1 MLISTGNLTPDTLA
15 GQVAIVTGAGRGIGY
30 EAARA
35 LSWLGAAVII
45 AEIDGFAGKEAE
57 RKINAEFENLRVRFI
72 QVNVG
77 DQRSVATLAKKVLK
91 SYGQVDILIH
101 NATIAP
107 LGAVKDVPIQ
117 KWDQSYAVNLRGPV
131 LLTQAFLPGMLNR
144 DYGVLMSVS
153 STGLAYMGG
162 YEIYKTAQV
171 ELANTLDAEL
181 EGTGVIAFTI
191 GPGMAPTKTA
201 LSSIERLAPMMGQSV
216 ETFHEIIKDQTI
228 SVEAAGAG
236 FAAAAALAQHFRG
249 QEIASMQAL
258 TAAGIK
264 WQEDVISNVE
274 MTLSPDELAQALE
287 SLHNVKTTYVEQS
300 SDWKNRHLFE
310 RQWLYRTF
318 KKHTGM
324 TVDQVQ
330 DHLEDLQQKLEEGN
344 LQGFTS
350 IVDPIEGLRSFYSY
364 LADMAK
370 GCSKDQEQ
378 LEEHIRIVNTWV
390 DETQSLIA
398 MLMGDSEVEKTRQL

>member
-1 MLISTGNLTPDTLA
+1 MLISTGNLTPDTLD

-35 LSWLGAAVII
+35 MSWLGASVII
-45 AEIDGFAGKEAE
+45 AEIDGVAGKGAE
-57 RKINAEFENLRVRFI
+57 QKINAEFGNQRVRFI
-72 QVNVG
+72 QTNVG
-77 DQRSVATLAKKVLK
+77 DKRSVDKLAKKTIKL
-91 SYGQVDILIH
+91 YGQVDILIH

-131 LLTQAFLPGMLNR
+131 LLTQAFLPGMLKR
-144 DYGVLMSVS
+144 DRGVLMSVS

-191 GPGMAPTKTA
+191 SPGMAPTKTA
-201 LSSIERLAPMMGQSV
+201 LSSIERLAQMMGQSV
-216 ETFHEIIKDQTI
+216 DTFHEIIKDQTI

-236 FAAAAALAQHFRG
+236 FAAAAAMAEQFRG

-258 TAAGIK
+258 TAAGIQ
-264 WQEDVISNVE
+264 WHEDPSSTVETTLLTNNVVR
-274 MTLSPDELAQALE
+274 ALDLLE
-287 SLHNVKTTYVEQS
+287 KVNSTYVEQS

-324 TVDQVQ
+324 TVDQMQ
-330 DHLEDLQQKLEEGN
+330 AHLKDLHQNLETGDQHG
-344 LQGFTS
+344 LTGM
-350 IVDPIEGLRSFYSY
+350 VDRVVGLKSFYSY
-364 LADMAK
+364 LAEMAK
-370 GCSKDQEQ
+370 GYTKDPKK
-378 LEEHIRIVNTWV
+378 LDEHVRIINGWV
-390 DETQSLIA
+390 DDVQSLA
-398 MLMGDSEVEKTRQL
+398 SEFKGDSQDE